1 LSSLGDEG
9 SPPTLAKDVLILRIS
24 LNFRQFLAK
33 KNAAH
38 AAALHFNTPF
48 SANLRTGSRI
58 EKGKRK
64 ILKSVLLSFGPK
76 QMGQAHICAF
86 QNGP

>member
-1 LSSLGDEG
+1 LLGDEG

-33 KNAAH
+33 KTQ
-38 AAALHFNTPF
+38 LMLLLCILTLLF
-48 SANLRTGSRI
+48 SANLRTRSRI